1 MSLNYD
7 IVTASVF
14 CIGTCK
20 NGFQTPWSHKDPL
33 SWGPDLDSSR
43 LRTALSSPF
52 SEPTNAPRTP
62 RLSPRKSQWIQE
74 IIVWSRVD
82 YTVWTH
88 SKETWSTLR
97 KWEMHTNSKT
107 AKSRTCRQVTH
118 INLKTESKCHRVI
131 DALFVGICGSF
142 FLHIESLQGSQKPAS
157 CSGGR
162 GHHCRFVALDF
173 GIFWLKIFKCS
184 DSRTKSVRSFGDS
197 STMHF
202 VWMRHGNDFH
212 AIF

>member
-107 AKSRTCRQVTH
+107 ANSRTCRQVTH
-118 INLKTESKCHRVI
+118 INLKTESKCHRSFVCGYLWQ
-131 DALFVGICGSF
+131 LFPSHWKPPRLPETRELQWGARP
-142 FLHIESLQGSQKPAS
+142 SLQIRSL
-157 CSGGR
+157 
-162 GHHCRFVALDF
+162 RFWHLLAQNLQMLRFQNKV
-173 GIFWLKIFKCS
+173 S
-184 DSRTKSVRSFGDS
+184 
-197 STMHF
+197 
-202 VWMRHGNDFH
+202 
-212 AIF
+212 